1 MNAFMAQYRTELRL
15 MLRQGEQMLVSVGIP
30 VGVLV
35 FFSLVNVL
43 PIESDT
49 KPADFLTPA
58 TMALA
63 IMSTAMVSIGIG
75 TAFERDYG
83 ALKRLGAT
91 PLGRGRWLAA
101 KLATVFTVEVAQLM
115 VLATIG
121 FSLGWRPGGAWPLAV
136 LAALLGTAAFAGLG
150 LLLAGTLK
158 ATTNL
163 AATNALYLLMMV
175 LGGMIIPLDKLPTKM
190 GHIAELTPGA
200 SLAGLM
206 IDALG
211 PDRLPGMG
219 WAWIVLAVWAVAMPA
234 LAAWRFRWE
243 PTE

>member
-1 MNAFMAQYRTELRL
+1 MNAFLSQWRTELRL

-30 VGVLV
+30 IGVLV
-35 FFSLVNVL
+35 FFSLVKVL
-43 PIESDT
+43 PT
-49 KPADFLTPA
+49 KSGTEPADFLTPA

-101 KLATVFTVEVAQLM
+101 KLATVFTVELAQM
-115 VLATIG
+115 AALAAIG
-121 FSLGWRPGGAWPLAV
+121 YALGWRPGSAWPLAV

-163 AATNALYLLMMV
+163 AATNALYLLMML
-175 LGGMIIPLDKLPTKM
+175 LGGMIIPIDKLPIKLQ
-190 GHIAELTPGA
+190 HLAELTPGA

-211 PDRLPGMG
+211 PKRLSSTG
-219 WAWIVLAVWAVAMPA
+219 WLWLVLAVWAVAMPA

-243 PTE
+243 PTD